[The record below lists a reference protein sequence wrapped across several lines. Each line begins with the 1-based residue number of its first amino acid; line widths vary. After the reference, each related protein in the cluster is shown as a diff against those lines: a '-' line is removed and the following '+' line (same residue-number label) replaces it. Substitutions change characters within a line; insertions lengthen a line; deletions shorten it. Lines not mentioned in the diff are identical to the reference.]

1 MKAVVFGATSSIAQE
16 VLRLWASR
24 GDELFLV
31 ARNEA
36 RLSAVADDLRLRG
49 AASVRAVPADLNDL
63 SRHAALF
70 DEAAGFDVV
79 LVAHGVLGEAG
90 ADADPVQAE
99 RLLQVNLNSP
109 VSLLTHAA
117 QRAQA
122 GACLAAIGSVAGD
135 RGRATNAVY
144 GAAKAGLDAFLSA
157 LRQRMFRRNVRVVTL
172 KLGFVDSAM
181 TAQLRKSPLFAQ
193 PRSVALGIVRAV
205 DVRRPVVYLPRF
217 WWAVM
222 MLVRAIPERLFV
234 RLRF

>member
-16 VLRLWASR
+16 VLRLWAGR
-24 GDELFLV
+24 GDDLFLV

-36 RLSAVADDLRLRG
+36 RLSAVAEDLRMRG
-49 AASVRAVPADLNDL
+49 ARSVRAVPADLNDL

-70 DEAAGFDVV
+70 DEASSFDVV
-79 LVAHGVLGEAG
+79 LVAHGLLGEPG
-90 ADADPVQAE
+90 ADTDPAQAE
-99 RLLQVNLNSP
+99 QLLQVNLNSP

-117 QRAQA
+117 QRAKP

-157 LRQRMFRRNVRVVTL
+157 LRQRMFQRNVRVVTL
-172 KLGFVDSAM
+172 KPGFVDSAM
-181 TAQLRKSPLFAQ
+181 TAHLPKSKLFAQ
-193 PRSVALGIVRAV
+193 PRSVARGIVSAV
-205 DVRRPVVYLPRF
+205 DAGTPVVYLPRF
-217 WWAVM
+217 WRMVM